1 MKKTMKP
8 KAMSKGMTATSVGKA
23 SGSTMGKGTPYKS
36 RPATPIKK
44 KF

>member
-8 KAMSKGMTATSVGKA
+8 KAMAKGPKATSVGKA
-23 SGSTMGKGTPYKS
+23 SGAGMGKGNSYKS